1 MSYGNWFVTGVTECS
16 GRFIARYDGEFV
28 GEYATR
34 KAAKRALNR
43 YARK

>member
-1 MSYGNWFVTGVTECS
+1 MSYGNWFVTGVIES
-16 GRFIARYDGEFV
+16 GGLFIARYDGEFV
-28 GEYATR
+28 GEYVTR